1 MSLRYCFEQDYVVK
15 ILNKSKKNDLAV
27 IDPDGIDPKIIRSAV
42 ARGVHVYGYL
52 NACALEKERS
62 YYNEFKDLRIAAYDG
77 WPGEYWVDCTAE
89 KWKKHLID
97 EAKKFKGM
105 GIKGLYFD
113 NTDLYYMCVKGFREE
128 HTKMIKPAP
137 RAWSVYEALK
147 SVMIELESASV
158 GLIVMPNGGD
168 VFVRKLVGNGWKHL
182 IKTVNQESV
191 LYSDN
196 NRVSR
201 DNTDYFTDYLDWCK
215 EQGFYIRGIE
225 YCKRLDQ
232 IANAKA
238 YYRRRG
244 WQGIYISKH
253 PDLRGD

>member
-1 MSLRYCFEQDYVVK
+1 MSLTYCFEQDYVVK
-15 ILNKSKKNDLAV
+15 TLNRSKKNDLAV
-27 IDPDGIDPKIIRSAV
+27 IDADGIDWKIIRAAV

-62 YYNEFKDLRIAAYDG
+62 YYEKFKDLRIAEYSG
-77 WPGEYWVDCTAE
+77 WPGEYWVDVTAE
-89 KWKKHLID
+89 KWKKHLI
-97 EAKKFKGM
+97 EIAM
-105 GIKGLYFD
+105 GIQNCGAKGLYFD
-113 NTDLYYMCVKGFREE
+113 NTDLYYMCLKGFREK

-147 SVMIELESASV
+147 DVMYELV
-158 GLIVMPNGGD
+158 DMGLVVMPNGGD
-168 VFVRKLVGNGWKHL
+168 VFVRKLVANGHKDL

-196 NRVSR
+196 KRVNR
-201 DNTDYFTDYLDWCK
+201 DDTEYFTDYLDWCK

-225 YCKRLDQ
+225 YCKSLTQ
-232 IANAKA
+232 AATAKA

-253 PDLRGD
+253 HDLRGD

>member
-15 ILNKSKKNDLAV
+15 TLNRSKKNDLAV
-27 IDPDGIDPKIIRSAV
+27 IDADGIDWKIIRAAV

-62 YYNEFKDLRIAAYDG
+62 YYEKFKDLRIAEYSG
-77 WPGEYWVDCTAE
+77 WPGEYWVDVTAE
-89 KWKKHLID
+89 KWKKHLIS
-97 EAKKFKGM
+97 EAKRFKDAGC
-105 GIKGLYFD
+105 KGLYFD
-113 NTDLYYMCVKGFREE
+113 NTDLYYMCLKGFREE

-147 SVMIELESASV
+147 SVIIEIESASV
-158 GLIVMPNGGD
+158 GIIVMPNGGD
-168 VFVRKLVGNGWKHL
+168 VFVRKLVKNGWKHL

-196 NRVSR
+196 KRVSR
-201 DNTDYFTDYLDWCK
+201 EDTEYFTDYLDWCK
-215 EQGFYIRGIE
+215 AQGFYIRGIE
-225 YCKRLDQ
+225 YCKSLTQ
-232 IANAKA
+232 AATAKA

-253 PDLRGD
+253 HDLRGD

>member
-1 MSLRYCFEQDYVVK
+1 MALRYCFEQDYVIK
-15 ILNKSKKNDLAV
+15 TLNESKKNDLAV

-62 YYNEFKDLRIAAYDG
+62 YYNDFKDLRIAEYDG

-97 EAKKFKGM
+97 EAKKFKSM

-113 NTDLYYMCVKGFREE
+113 NTDLYYMCVKGFREK

-137 RAWSVYEALK
+137 RAWAVYEALK

-196 NRVSR
+196 KRVSR
-201 DNTDYFTDYLDWCK
+201 DDTEYFTDYLDWCK
-215 EQGFYIRGIE
+215 EQGFYTRGIE

-244 WQGIYISKH
+244 WQGLYISKH

>member
-1 MSLRYCFEQDYVVK
+1 MALRYCFEQDYVIK
-15 ILNKSKKNDLAV
+15 TLNKSKKNDLAV
-27 IDPDGIDPKIIRSAV
+27 IDQDEIDPIHIRRAV
-42 ARGVHVYGYL
+42 VRGVHVYGYL

-62 YYNEFKDLRIAAYDG
+62 YYNDFKDLRIAAYDG

-97 EAKKFKGM
+97 EAKKFKSM

-113 NTDLYYMCVKGFREE
+113 NTDLYYMCVKGFREKK
-128 HTKMIKPAP
+128 TKMMKAAP
-137 RAWSVYEALK
+137 RAWAVYEALK

-196 NRVSR
+196 KRVSR
-201 DNTDYFTDYLDWCK
+201 DDTEYFTDYLDWCK

-232 IANAKA
+232 IATAKA

>member
-15 ILNKSKKNDLAV
+15 TLDRSKKNDLAV
-27 IDPDGIDPKIIRSAV
+27 IDPDGIDAKLIRAAV

-113 NTDLYYMCVKGFREE
+113 NTDLYYMCVKGFREK

-137 RAWSVYEALK
+137 RAWAVYEALK

-196 NRVSR
+196 KRVSR
-201 DNTDYFTDYLDWCK
+201 DDTEYFTDYLDWCK
-215 EQGFYIRGIE
+215 EQGFYTRGIE

-244 WQGIYISKH
+244 WQGLYISKH